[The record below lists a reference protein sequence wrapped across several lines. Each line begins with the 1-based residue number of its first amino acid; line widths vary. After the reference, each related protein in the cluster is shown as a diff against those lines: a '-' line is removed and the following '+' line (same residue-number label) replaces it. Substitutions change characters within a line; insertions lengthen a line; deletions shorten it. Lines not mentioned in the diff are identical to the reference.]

1 MRMSIFRRQLMLLS
15 QQRANCIIPGK
26 TIIVTATSTPITL
39 TINGVKSTYK
49 VKRNYPSKIKIK
61 EQKTSMADLMA
72 YSKAVTEVD
81 LSNYDTTGVTDMRA
95 MFYDAT
101 ALKKANLSGLD
112 GSQVKYIASCFEGCS
127 ALTDVDMSG
136 FDFGNVATYGWGSIF
151 NNCSSLKSLKF
162 GQNLKQSL
170 DLHWSPLTHDAA
182 LSVIHGLA
190 VVPTLQSVIFKGSTY
205 NMLTPDEIGIATS
218 KGWDIVNIDHP
229 GVPQNPDPYD
239 GDDWD

>member
-1 MRMSIFRRQLMLLS
+1 MSIFRRHLMLLS

-26 TIIVTATSTPITL
+26 TIIVTATSTAVAL

-49 VKRNYPSKIKIK
+49 VKRNFPSKIKIK

-81 LSNYDTTGVTDMRA
+81 LSNFDTTGVTNMHA

-101 ALKKANLSGLD
+101 NLKKANLSGLD

-127 ALTDVDMSG
+127 ALSDVDMSG

-151 NNCSSLKSLKF
+151 NNCSSLKNLKF
-162 GQNLKQSL
+162 GYNLKLSL
-170 DLHWSPLTHDAA
+170 DLHWSPLTRESA

-190 VVPTLQSVIFKGSTY
+190 VVSTPQSVIFKGSTY
-205 NMLTPDEIGIATS
+205 KTLTQEEIDIAAS
-218 KGWDIVNIDHP
+218 RDWNIVNIDHP